1 MPPIQR
7 CAPLGPEPS
16 ICHGHLSVERRKRDR
31 GMAFHHGRPYQ
42 PSQCPTTHASLVSQP
57 FAARCVELVW
67 ATNFL
72 DLLGELQERCLTGPE
87 SVPVNAVQSSETG
100 GQEQEH
106 GSFPV
111 VRKL

>member
-1 MPPIQR
+1 MADRINP
-7 CAPLGPEPS
+7 A
-16 ICHGHLSVERRKRDR
+16 SVLPHTLFGQSTFNRSPCR
-31 GMAFHHGRPYQ
+31 
-42 PSQCPTTHASLVSQP
+42 
-57 FAARCVELVW
+57 
-67 ATNFL
+67 FL

-106 GSFPV
+106 GSFPL

>member
-1 MPPIQR
+1 
-7 CAPLGPEPS
+7 
-16 ICHGHLSVERRKRDR
+16 
-31 GMAFHHGRPYQ
+31 MAFHRGKPYQ
-42 PSQCPTTHASLVSQP
+42 PSQCPTTHASLVSQS

-72 DLLGELQERCLTGPE
+72 DLLGESQEGCLTGPE

-106 GSFPV
+106 GSFPL